1 MSAQQSYA
9 RVLDAIGL
17 YLERANAGDVLV
29 NEINGGFLL
38 SFVADGEQR
47 VVTFDALEMG
57 RLQSDA
63 VRHQVGKWTGPPG
76 RRASLRVRLQ
86 GLGRYL
92 DERGAAAIL
101 AQERAHGFSTEFT
114 GLPHGHG
121 DAVGPARLYETLD
134 DRRLRAL
141 SGSQDTS

>member
-1 MSAQQSYA
+1 MSAHQSYA
-9 RVLDAIGL
+9 TALDAIGL

-29 NEINGGFLL
+29 NEINGGFLVGY
-38 SFVADGEQR
+38 VADGEQR
-47 VVTFDALEMG
+47 VVTFDATEMG

-63 VRHQVGKWTGPPG
+63 ARHQAGEGTGLPAG
-76 RRASLRVRLQ
+76 RASLRVRLQ

-114 GLPHGHG
+114 GLQRGHG
-121 DAVGPARLYETLD
+121 DGVGLARLYETLD
-134 DRRLRAL
+134 DHQLHAR
-141 SGSQDTS
+141 SGS